1 MVTNP
6 LILRTSVPHCLFLFF
21 FQKKNNT
28 GGGELKKKLL
38 QKNAVKEK
46 KMQLRKAMHFENTS
60 EIPLCSAILYS
71 YCN

>member
-6 LILRTSVPHCLFLFF
+6 LILHTSVPHCFLR
-21 FQKKNNT
+21 KNNT

-60 EIPLCSAILYS
+60 KIPLFSAILYS